1 MKKLNSKLT
10 IKNLCAGIAAALV
23 AIAIVF
29 AVLAPTPKGVDART
43 LKVTDVSFNSIELTW
58 KEVSNAAEYYI
69 YRSEDGQRFE
79 HVGTADKNTYV
90 DRGLE
95 TGEKYLYKI
104 VSSNYIKI
112 SEQEAKAKGVT
123 KIDTPVISGDTRTG
137 KVRITISNVAGAKNY
152 IVERDGEP
160 LKTIAATDGADT
172 QFTDESAEA
181 DKSYTYSVTACRDE
195 DRSDES
201 DELKSTSEVKA
212 AIDVDKLVFSWEPDD
227 AFTSYKVYNGTSLLA
242 ETKEPNFSMEAKDGT
257 YDIKLTGYGSGVKG
271 VTREQTFKVGEE
283 KLTPEEVVEAAIN
296 WGTMIGEDNS
306 FHYGKKP
313 WSVHLGCYFCGTN
326 QPSNSVKARKGG
338 SYSQREKTW
347 ACCEF
352 VTACFVHGAKLQG
365 IDCKKNYIGTL
376 ANDNHYL
383 KGSAD
388 WKRMGNISYS
398 DLKRGDVIMTSI
410 HTTMY
415 IGNGQVVESTGGD
428 NGVRNS
434 KKWNYSIGVH
444 DYPSSKYHK
453 RKAVVWRFVGN
464 GPGAVGLT
472 VRDITGEKEKK
483 SE

>member
-172 QFTDESAEA
+172 QFTDKSAEA

-227 AFTSYKVYNGTSLLA
+227 AFTSYKVYNGISLLA
-242 ETKEPNFSMEAKDGT
+242 ETKEPSFSMEAKEGT
-257 YDIKLTGYGSGVKG
+257 YDIKLTGYGSGV
-271 VTREQTFKVGEE
+271 
-283 KLTPEEVVEAAIN
+283 
-296 WGTMIGEDNS
+296 
-306 FHYGKKP
+306 
-313 WSVHLGCYFCGTN
+313 
-326 QPSNSVKARKGG
+326 
-338 SYSQREKTW
+338 
-347 ACCEF
+347 
-352 VTACFVHGAKLQG
+352 
-365 IDCKKNYIGTL
+365 
-376 ANDNHYL
+376 
-383 KGSAD
+383 
-388 WKRMGNISYS
+388 
-398 DLKRGDVIMTSI
+398 
-410 HTTMY
+410 
-415 IGNGQVVESTGGD
+415 
-428 NGVRNS
+428 
-434 KKWNYSIGVH
+434 
-444 DYPSSKYHK
+444 
-453 RKAVVWRFVGN
+453 
-464 GPGAVGLT
+464 
-472 VRDITGEKEKK
+472 
-483 SE
+483 

>member
-1 MKKLNSKLT
+1 
-10 IKNLCAGIAAALV
+10 
-23 AIAIVF
+23 
-29 AVLAPTPKGVDART
+29 
-43 LKVTDVSFNSIELTW
+43 
-58 KEVSNAAEYYI
+58 
-69 YRSEDGQRFE
+69 
-79 HVGTADKNTYV
+79 
-90 DRGLE
+90 
-95 TGEKYLYKI
+95 
-104 VSSNYIKI
+104 
-112 SEQEAKAKGVT
+112 
-123 KIDTPVISGDTRTG
+123 
-137 KVRITISNVAGAKNY
+137 
-152 IVERDGEP
+152 
-160 LKTIAATDGADT
+160 
-172 QFTDESAEA
+172 
-181 DKSYTYSVTACRDE
+181 
-195 DRSDES
+195 
-201 DELKSTSEVKA
+201 
-212 AIDVDKLVFSWEPDD
+212 
-227 AFTSYKVYNGTSLLA
+227 
-242 ETKEPNFSMEAKDGT
+242 
-257 YDIKLTGYGSGVKG
+257 
-271 VTREQTFKVGEE
+271 
-283 KLTPEEVVEAAIN
+283 
-296 WGTMIGEDNS
+296 MIGEDNS

-472 VRDITGEKEKK
+472 VRDITGEKEKA